1 MSSASAASARCPKCD
16 ADVAAGAGS
25 CPACG
30 LSADRFDDYQ
40 RDPVDASPEVAAAW
54 EACASSWDDDAA
66 HERFRA
72 AAAASGAFAFAAA
85 RYRQAA
91 RERAGDERAAA
102 GVARIRRMAEAALLA
117 RPPAAELARAA
128 RAPGEHDATRPFR
141 GAAMLLVALVLLVSL
156 GLVAAF
162 TIRALRGGTH
172 RDAREPAP
180 SSTPRRSW

>member
-1 MSSASAASARCPKCD
+1 VSSASAAGASCPKCD
-16 ADVAAGAGS
+16 TEVATGAGS

-40 RDPVDASPEVAAAW
+40 RDPVDAPPEVVAAW
-54 EACASSWDDDAA
+54 EACAASWDDDAA

-72 AAAASGAFAFAAA
+72 AASASGAFAFAAA
-85 RYRQAA
+85 HYRQAA
-91 RERAGDERAAA
+91 RERVGDERAAA

-117 RPPAAELARAA
+117 RPPGELARAA
-128 RAPGEHDATRPFR
+128 RAPGEYDASRPFR

-162 TIRALRGGTH
+162 TIRALRGGAS